1 MRPGYPISSA
11 LANCDRC
18 LCQQTPSS
26 AVNAAV
32 QSAKKLLEHIVRSAS
47 GHATIHQCPTAPAT
61 TATRGSVLALS
72 CLTSIRLDLRPAGHA
87 NDTMCQSDNRDP
99 RSRHG
104 KFRSP
109 ARFVRRGLRASAK
122 PLIPCSR
129 DCSCSLQDDCQPG
142 CSPRRV
148 SRSYCWHLRSVSRS
162 KQCLQT
168 AQQGKRKKR
177 QRHRYLR
184 FL

>member
-32 QSAKKLLEHIVRSAS
+32 QSAKKLLERIVRSAS
-47 GHATIHQCPTAPAT
+47 GHATIHECPTAPAT
-61 TATRGSVLALS
+61 RATRGSVLALS

-87 NDTMCQSDNRDP
+87 NDTMRQSDNRAT

-109 ARFVRRGLRASAK
+109 ARFVRRGLRASVK
-122 PLIPCSR
+122 PLTPCSR
-129 DCSCSLQDDCQPG
+129 DCSCSLQDDCQPD
-142 CSPRRV
+142 CSPRRF
-148 SRSYCWHLRSVSRS
+148 SRSCCWHLKSVPRSR
-162 KQCLQT
+162 QCLPT
-168 AQQGKRKKR
+168 AQQGIRRKRG
-177 QRHRYLR
+177 RHRHRR